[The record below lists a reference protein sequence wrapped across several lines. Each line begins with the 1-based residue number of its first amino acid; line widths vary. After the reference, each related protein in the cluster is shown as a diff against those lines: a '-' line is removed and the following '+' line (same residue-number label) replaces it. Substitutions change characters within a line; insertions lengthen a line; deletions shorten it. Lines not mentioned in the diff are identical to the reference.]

1 MRLELSAGARTGRTW
16 GCARCPVGTM
26 RGLKGVTHTD
36 RKILL
41 AAAKKRDW
49 KMLDGG
55 PPWWLGQLGF
65 HAPTAGSLGSIPGQG
80 TKILHA
86 TWWAKPKK
94 KKIPDRHWGP
104 APVRDGGHR
113 PGGRHRSEEGEGQC
127 PGP

>member
-1 MRLELSAGARTGRTW
+1 MRLELSAGARTGRPW

-26 RGLKGVTHTD
+26 RGLKGVTRTD

-86 TWWAKPKK
+86 TWWVRPKRK
-94 KKIPDRHWGP
+94 NSGSTLGTSTGQRWWPQT
-104 APVRDGGHR
+104 
-113 PGGRHRSEEGEGQC
+113 GREASI
-127 PGP
+127 